1 LKRHARR
8 GIWRYSGSGCSLL
21 CIFLITHS
29 SNLLVR
35 INAVNNAMGKSLF
48 TAGQS
53 HFKAAVVLRVALII
67 ISVGLLGTVAHAQ
80 KNDLGV
86 TFGGYFTADN
96 PLSAGTAFAIEGSY
110 ARRIFAVPALQ
121 FSVELPV
128 AGSFDSFAPSSFIP
142 VIGNSYTALFITP
155 GVRARLAP
163 SFFLS
168 PYFAVGAGLA
178 HFNNSLTGGGS
189 SSNNSFAADFG
200 GGLDLRIFPHV
211 SLRAEVRDFYSGSPG
226 LNPLFLQRQNNLV
239 VTGGVGIRF

>member
-1 LKRHARR
+1 MNNAR
-8 GIWRYSGSGCSLL
+8 GKTLVPAGQ
-21 CIFLITHS
+21 THFGPAMS
-29 SNLLVR
+29 VR
-35 INAVNNAMGKSLF
+35 ISLI
-48 TAGQS
+48 
-53 HFKAAVVLRVALII
+53 VALII
-67 ISVGLLGTVAHAQ
+67 FLGTAAQAQ

-110 ARRIFAVPALQ
+110 ARQIFAVPALQ

-128 AGSFDSFAPSSFIP
+128 AGSFNSFVPSSLIP
-142 VIGNSYTALFITP
+142 VIGNSYTALFVTP

-200 GGLDLRIFPHV
+200 GGIDLKIFPHV
-211 SLRAEVRDFYSGSPG
+211 SLRGEVRDFYSGSPG

-239 VTGGVGIRF
+239 VTGGLGIRF

>member
-1 LKRHARR
+1 MHS
-8 GIWRYSGSGCSLL
+8 SGSGSGLFAHL
-21 CIFLITHS
+21 STTTRKRQ
-29 SNLLVR
+29 NLLVR
-35 INAVNNAMGKSLF
+35 TNAVENAKEEVRL
-48 TAGQS
+48 
-53 HFKAAVVLRVALII
+53 AAAPGSSACRVRLRMVI
-67 ISVGLLGTVAHAQ
+67 VLLGLAVLVSGAQAQ

>member
-1 LKRHARR
+1 M
-8 GIWRYSGSGCSLL
+8 
-21 CIFLITHS
+21 
-29 SNLLVR
+29 
-35 INAVNNAMGKSLF
+35 NNAKGKSLF
-48 TAGQS
+48 TAGQT
-53 HFKAAVVLRVALII
+53 HFRPAIARRIALLVTLVAVLGAVAQ
-67 ISVGLLGTVAHAQ
+67 AQ

-110 ARRIFAVPALQ
+110 ARQIFHVPALQ

-128 AGSFDSFAPSSFIP
+128 AGSFDSFAPSSIIP
-142 VIGNSYTALFITP
+142 LIGNSYTALFITP

-168 PYFAVGAGLA
+168 PYVAVGAGLA

-200 GGLDLRIFPHV
+200 GGLDLKIFPHV

-226 LNPLFLQRQNNLV
+226 LNPLFVQRQNNLV

>member
-1 LKRHARR
+1 M
-8 GIWRYSGSGCSLL
+8 
-21 CIFLITHS
+21 
-29 SNLLVR
+29 
-35 INAVNNAMGKSLF
+35 NNAKGTSLF
-48 TAGQS
+48 TAGQT
-53 HFKAAVVLRVALII
+53 HVGRAVALRI
-67 ISVGLLGTVAHAQ
+67 VLLIVLITVSGAVAQAQ

-110 ARRIFAVPALQ
+110 ARQIFAVPALQ

-128 AGSFDSFAPSSFIP
+128 TASFNSFVPSSLIP

-200 GGLDLRIFPHV
+200 GGLDLKVFPHV
-211 SLRAEVRDFYSGSPG
+211 SLRAEVRDFYTGSPG
-226 LNPLFLQRQNNLV
+226 LNPLFVERQNNLV
-239 VTGGVGIRF
+239 VSGGVGIRF

>member
-1 LKRHARR
+1 M
-8 GIWRYSGSGCSLL
+8 
-21 CIFLITHS
+21 
-29 SNLLVR
+29 SN
-35 INAVNNAMGKSLF
+35 AKGKSLF
-48 TAGQS
+48 ISGQTQ
-53 HFKAAVVLRVALII
+53 FGPAIGRRIALVVMLII
-67 ISVGLLGTVAHAQ
+67 VLGAVAQAQ

-110 ARRIFAVPALQ
+110 ARQIFAVPALQ

-128 AGSFDSFAPSSFIP
+128 AGSFDSFAPSSIIP
-142 VIGNSYTALFITP
+142 LIGNSYTALFITP

-168 PYFAVGAGLA
+168 PYVAVGAGLA
-178 HFNNSLTGGGS
+178 HFNNSLNGGGS

-200 GGLDLRIFPHV
+200 GGLDLKVFPHV

-226 LNPLFLQRQNNLV
+226 LNPLFVQRQNNLV